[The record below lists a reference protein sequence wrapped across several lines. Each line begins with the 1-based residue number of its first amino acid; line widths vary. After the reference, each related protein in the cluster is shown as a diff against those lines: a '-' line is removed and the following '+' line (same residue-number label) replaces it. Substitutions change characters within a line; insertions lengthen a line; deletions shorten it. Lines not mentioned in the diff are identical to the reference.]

1 MKTLKAGLLAGWVLL
16 ATPGI
21 VRSETLTVAPDG
33 SAPYTTVQS
42 AVDAAQSG
50 DRVVIRS
57 GEYFEAVRVT
67 GKDHLTFEGEGEVWI
82 KSSGMDEIF
91 TILSCFAIHVS
102 GLKGIHLTSE
112 TCYNNVF
119 GIQHSAD
126 ITITR
131 CVMNGSGIYGLDA
144 SDSRG
149 LTITDNIFTR
159 CTSTAISI
167 SRCEN
172 VTIQRNV
179 VVDNEAWQ
187 GIYLT
192 GSNDV
197 RIANNTLARNR
208 LTPIDVDSGERIVI
222 ANNIIA
228 FNDLVEQ
235 GGGGVTVRGAL
246 GSLDLRRNVVHGN
259 RFEGVVVNYA
269 GVYPADDID
278 ADPMFQSLTADNVS
292 LLPGSVCFG
301 AGTDGTNIGAAQG
314 AGDGA
319 LSMRSFD
326 DAFNE
331 GVRLL
336 NDRNYAESL
345 PWFQRLTANYP
356 DRAEGYIGLGNSYLG
371 LRYFE
376 EAVRAYHECLRL
388 KPNYDIAY
396 YNLAC
401 AASLQWR
408 VDEALYY
415 LELSFQAGYKDLQSM
430 MSDPDLEAVR
440 QVTQFHSLM
449 ARYFPTYNEPRR

>member
-1 MKTLKAGLLAGWVLL
+1 
-16 ATPGI
+16 
-21 VRSETLTVAPDG
+21 VRGETLTVATDG
-33 SAPYTTVQS
+33 SAPYTTIQS

-50 DRVVIRS
+50 DRIVVRS

-91 TILSCFAIHVS
+91 TILSCFGIHVS
-102 GLKGIHLTSE
+102 GLKGIHLSSE

-126 ITITR
+126 IAITR

-144 SDSRG
+144 SDSRD

-167 SRCEN
+167 ARCEN
-172 VTIQRNV
+172 VKIERNA
-179 VVDNEAWQ
+179 VVDNDAWQ
-187 GIYLT
+187 GIYISR
-192 GSNDV
+192 SNDV

-208 LTPIDVDSGERIVI
+208 LTPIDFESGERLAVH
-222 ANNIIA
+222 NNIIA
-228 FNDLVEQ
+228 FNELVEQ
-235 GGGGVTVRGAL
+235 GSGGVTVRSG
-246 GSLDLRRNVVHGN
+246 GSLELRRNVVHAN
-259 RFEGVVVNYA
+259 RFEGNVTNYW
-269 GVYPADDID
+269 GTYPMDDID
-278 ADPMFQSLTADNVS
+278 ADPMFQSLTADHVG
-292 LLPGSVCFG
+292 LLPGSVCLG

-314 AGDGA
+314 EGGL
-319 LSMRSFD
+319 LSVRGFD
-326 DAFNE
+326 DEFNE

-336 NDRNYAESL
+336 NNRNYAESL
-345 PWFQRLTANYP
+345 PLFQRLTTNYP

-388 KPNYDIAY
+388 KPSYDIAY

-415 LELSFQAGYKDLQSM
+415 LELSFQAGYSDQTSVL
-430 MSDPDLEAVR
+430 SDPDLEAVR
-440 QVTQFHSLM
+440 QAPQFHSLM